1 MEPCMNK
8 PEAKKKTKPPKLPP
22 WPPETQRN
30 DAEKLNKPTPMLPP
44 RPKHNE
50 LSHTQYR
57 LKRLELDGEANRN
70 DETKEKKPE
79 TPVPL
84 PRRAEQER
92 NRPTRHSQRN
102 SDEKQR
108 FAGGAKSDAATDIK
122 QTHSSVLTTKLR
134 QSLKDKKSSFISHVT
149 DDQDRGDAA
158 ADKQA
163 TANKP
168 QGVLKGVMKHL
179 KSTTKVGG
187 GGSGGEAL
195 LEPNKEEAARGKE
208 RTAGDKIK
216 QDKSAESKQ
225 DFGGRLAEMFRKP
238 LSVTV
243 GIMGSDSDET
253 GEDEKASEQ
262 SEPGIFDGM
271 FKKKPAEA
279 AQQDEEQQPG
289 LRGDLSDSSDNLSEK
304 TSSEDKGG
312 FFSAILRKPPKIP
325 KGMPPKDSE
334 ELSGDLS
341 GSTDSLTE
349 NKEKGGLFSGFLK
362 KTPKASA
369 EGMTSGQRELSASND
384 SLSDVAKTKEKG
396 SGFGGMFKKS
406 PRTTDVPNAEEPQD
420 DERSLG
426 SDGPSE
432 ENNKE
437 KGGIFGGFFK
447 KAAKAPQ
454 PEQDESAE
462 KKLSASSED
471 LSEGKPEKDR
481 GLFGVFLK
489 KTPKGERADS
499 PDGDEDE
506 EKEDKEQVDVTAAGA
521 DDAAERNSAKDK
533 NLFSNMF
540 KKPQKPAEGDKEGEI
555 KSEAATYGSS
565 ENLSENITKSK
576 KGGLA
581 GLFKR
586 SSSTDNLADE
596 EKGGIFSGLK
606 KSATKASADEQTTGD
621 KENSSS
627 NDNLSEN
634 TNTKEKSIFSGMFKK
649 APKAAD
655 EETNGN
661 EEKNLLSA
669 SNENVTEENTAKEK
683 TGGLAGMFKKSPKPA
698 PRSIAAKDPLNDGKE
713 DEGVKD
719 DLSGDE
725 LSGSSVNLL
734 EAATAKEKKGGFAGM
749 FKRTPKTADKQD
761 NDDDKEDAAPPAGG
775 GLKRR
780 KTIKKKR
787 RIVSF
792 RVKKTLPR
800 MPKLISSSQAQDKM
814 PIIEENMEM
823 QELIPAQQNTVEVQP
838 VEMAA
843 YPTGGNPLESEEDD
857 GLMEW
862 WNNVEGWAEWN
873 ETANFQE
880 DEEGI
885 AMEEAADRVY
895 MAARLFVSL
904 FNQRGASLQHC
915 ILELLTIA
923 DTADQ
928 FHKKTVSAAIGG
940 GVASVAGSLTTITGL
955 ILAPFTFGAS
965 IIVTAV
971 GIGVATAG
979 SITSATANI
988 TDAVHSNMDR
998 KKVEKMIQDYQDQ
1011 IKDIRECM
1019 DFVQEGIDTLQELD
1033 FEKYS
1038 QSAAKKALNHNIKHV
1053 VKEGGRAGKALM
1065 INTDKL
1071 ISTVQ
1076 VLGAG
1081 AGAAKAAQAISVTTG
1096 VMSAL
1101 FLALDVFFLAKDS
1114 HELRKGAKTKFAS
1127 KIRDVCKELQD
1138 GLLELNKV
1146 KTQLQKTMDGIE
1158 VEEYEEIEEVEV
1170 EVDDDLESDPKKLAE
1185 LEQEL
1190 DLMEEKL
1197 DKRIEE
1203 AKIAEKEGESKE
1215 KKEGTKKKDKM
1226 DKETE
1231 NRTKAWKETQEK
1243 EAASSYKKVEE
1254 KPKQEDKDGEEKPQ
1268 SKKKPEWERSHLEDG
1283 GKDTS
1288 GRTHDSRRKSEHE
1301 RRREDEGKESLGR
1314 TEDSRRKSEHE
1325 RSHRGI
1331 TGNPEGRLDI
1341 GEVPNQERGSSRYA
1355 QHESKIID
1363 SIRAN
1368 DWRTESTGSRD
1379 GPDWDKG
1386 MTRDTHGRSDDRRGS
1401 HRSEESSHRDNAE
1414 ERMAASQRSHHR
1426 SVEKDLED
1434 QVHGERKPMSR
1445 IESARRMF
1453 ETSGEGEG
1461 HRGSTESHK
1470 RGSDRVKTGS
1480 ERERRGSDRDKTGS
1494 ERERRGSDR
1503 YKTGSEQER
1512 TGSDRDKT
1520 GSERERRGSDRDKT
1534 GSDREQRHSRRG
1546 SRHSSV
1552 LLDDGLYI

>member
-1 MEPCMNK
+1 MEPYMIK
-8 PEAKKKTKPPKLPP
+8 PEAKKKTKPSKLPP
-22 WPPETQRN
+22 WPPETQKN
-30 DAEKLNKPTPMLPP
+30 DAKKLNKPTPLVPP

-70 DETKEKKPE
+70 DEAKEK
-79 TPVPL
+79 TPVPQ

-92 NRPTRHSQRN
+92 NRPTRHSQHN
-102 SDEKQR
+102 SDNKQR
-108 FAGGAKSDAATDIK
+108 SAGGAKSDVATEIK
-122 QTHSSVLTTKLR
+122 QTHSSGLTTKLR
-134 QSLKDKKSSFISHVT
+134 HSLKDKKSSFISHVT
-149 DDQDRGDAA
+149 DDQDRGDDDD

-179 KSTTKVGG
+179 KSTPKVG
-187 GGSGGEAL
+187 SGAEAL
-195 LEPNKEEAARGKE
+195 LDPNKEEAARGKE

-216 QDKSAESKQ
+216 QDKSAEAKQ

-243 GIMGSDSDET
+243 GIMDSDSEET
-253 GEDEKASEQ
+253 EEDEKASEQ
-262 SEPGIFDGM
+262 SQPGIFDGM

-304 TSSEDKGG
+304 VSSE
-312 FFSAILRKPPKIP
+312 
-325 KGMPPKDSE
+325 DSE
-334 ELSGDLS
+334 ELRGDLS
-341 GSTDSLTE
+341 GSTGSLTE

-369 EGMTSGQRELSASND
+369 EGMTSAQRELSASND
-384 SLSDVAKTKEKG
+384 SLSDGAKTKEKG
-396 SGFGGMFKKS
+396 SAFGGMFKKS
-406 PRTTDVPNAEEPQD
+406 PRMTDVPNAEEPQD

-454 PEQDESAE
+454 PEQDESTE
-462 KKLSASSED
+462 KKLSASTED
-471 LSEGKPEKDR
+471 LSEGKAEKDR

-489 KTPKGERADS
+489 KTPKGERDNS
-499 PDGDEDE
+499 PDGE
-506 EKEDKEQVDVTAAGA
+506 EDKEKEGKAQTATTAAGA
-521 DDAAERNSAKDK
+521 DDAAERSSAKDK

-540 KKPQKPAEGDKEGEI
+540 KKPQKPAEGDKEGEV
-555 KSEAATYGSS
+555 KSESATSGSS
-565 ENLSENITKSK
+565 ENLSENVTKGK

-581 GLFKR
+581 GIFKR

-596 EKGGIFSGLK
+596 EKGGLFSGLK
-606 KSATKASADEQTTGD
+606 KSATKTSADEQAAGD
-621 KENSSS
+621 KEKSSS
-627 NDNLSEN
+627 NDNLTEN

-655 EETNGN
+655 EETNGD
-661 EEKNLLSA
+661 EEKKLSA
-669 SNENVTEENTAKEK
+669 SNENLTEENPAKEK

-698 PRSIAAKDPLNDGKE
+698 PRSVATKDPLSDDKE
-713 DEGVKD
+713 DESVKD

-749 FKRTPKTADKQD
+749 FKRTPKTSDKQD
-761 NDDDKEDAAPPAGG
+761 NVDNEEDAAPPTGG

-787 RIVSF
+787 RIISF
-792 RVKKTLPR
+792 RVKTTLPR
-800 MPKLISSSQAQDKM
+800 MPKLISSSQTQDKM

-823 QELIPAQQNTVEVQP
+823 QELIPAQNTVEVLP

-843 YPTGGNPLESEEDD
+843 YPPGGNPLESEEEND
-857 GLMEW
+857 GLMDW

-895 MAARLFVSL
+895 MAARLFVRL

-915 ILELLTIA
+915 ILELLAIA

-928 FHKKTVSAAIGG
+928 FHKKTVSAAVGG

-998 KKVEKMIQDYQDQ
+998 KKVEKMIQDYQEQ

-1019 DFVQEGIDTLQELD
+1019 DFVQEGIDTLQEWD

-1203 AKIAEKEGESKE
+1203 AKIAEKEEESKD
-1215 KKEGTKKKDKM
+1215 KEGTKKM

-1231 NRTKAWKETQEK
+1231 NRTKAWKEKQEK
-1243 EAASSYKKVEE
+1243 EAAASHKKVEE
-1254 KPKQEDKDGEEKPQ
+1254 KPKKEDKDGEEKPAKTGE
-1268 SKKKPEWERSHLEDG
+1268 SKKMSEWERSHLEDG
-1283 GKDTS
+1283 GKDTP
-1288 GRTHDSRRKSEHE
+1288 GRTDDSRRKSEHE
-1301 RRREDEGKESLGR
+1301 RKREDEGKESFGR
-1314 TEDSRRKSEHE
+1314 TEDSRWKSAHE

-1341 GEVPNQERGSSRYA
+1341 GVRPNQERGSSRYA
-1355 QHESKIID
+1355 THESQITD
-1363 SIRAN
+1363 GIRAN
-1368 DWRTESTGSRD
+1368 DWRTETTGSRD
-1379 GPDWDKG
+1379 GRDWDQG

-1401 HRSEESSHRDNAE
+1401 HRSRESSQRDYTE
-1414 ERMAASQRSHHR
+1414 ERAAASQRSHHR
-1426 SVEKDLED
+1426 RAEKELEE
-1434 QVHGERKPMSR
+1434 QVHGRK
-1445 IESARRMF
+1445 F
-1453 ETSGEGEG
+1453 EMSGEDEG
-1461 HRGSTESHK
+1461 RHRGSTESHR

-1480 ERERRGSDRDKTGS
+1480 ERERRGSDK
-1494 ERERRGSDR
+1494 
-1503 YKTGSEQER
+1503 
-1512 TGSDRDKT
+1512 DKT